1 MHCIALEWLRVVILP
16 LYLRQYLFSSVTWSF
31 HSMSVHS
38 ISAHSSHLQPIR
50 ISLIKSK
57 HPKIHLD
64 PLEAPK
70 ITWHYR
76 INHDHI
82 ALRFDVQLR
91 DSTRSTTYNPSKI
104 LITIT
109 DSASPQHQWTNHVVD
124 RSSEIP
130 NSHCFI
136 LRIPGSDDTFHG
148 EHVLTIQAM
157 MQYWMSDIRCVQS
170 LQTRYSPKTTV
181 NVKLIGTFS
190 NISDVER
197 DCVFVFPMKSPVQI
211 PSEFPLRFYVFTPFT
226 YSIWFCFVIT
236 NQVHRVTTNRNW
248 VNSSLRNQQ
257 NITSYDSSNCN
268 NAMMNTHR
276 FTPSFSTLRRLN
288 IAGSKSYLF
297 TRFNIKDVVMHITRR
312 GIRYWNHWGM
322 IHRNW
327 MSWHCITGHHWRRFP
342 RYCTRDF

>member
-1 MHCIALEWLRVVILP
+1 MILP
-16 LYLRQYLFSSVTWSF
+16 LYLRQYLFSFVTLSF
-31 HSMSVHS
+31 HSMSDYP
-38 ISAHSSHLQPIR
+38 SSHLQPIR

-130 NSHCFI
+130 HSHCFI

-148 EHVLTIQAM
+148 EHVMSIQAM

-190 NISDVER
+190 HISDVER

-211 PSEFPLRFYVFTPFT
+211 PSEFSLRFYVFTPFT
-226 YSIWFCFVIT
+226 CSI
-236 NQVHRVTTNRNW
+236 
-248 VNSSLRNQQ
+248 
-257 NITSYDSSNCN
+257 
-268 NAMMNTHR
+268 
-276 FTPSFSTLRRLN
+276 
-288 IAGSKSYLF
+288 
-297 TRFNIKDVVMHITRR
+297 
-312 GIRYWNHWGM
+312 
-322 IHRNW
+322 
-327 MSWHCITGHHWRRFP
+327 
-342 RYCTRDF
+342 